1 MKATPELL
9 LASLIESELVLN
21 PYSGIETQLEKK
33 ATYMQSRVDKLHQY
47 NQDAN
52 AGVALTKS
60 QDEARS
66 KLDEVIKHQD
76 YVKSGI

>member
-33 ATYMQSRVDKLHQY
+33 ATYMQSRVVCAYFYAYLQILY
-47 NQDAN
+47 CYFS
-52 AGVALTKS
+52 LTI
-60 QDEARS
+60 
-66 KLDEVIKHQD
+66 VILLE
-76 YVKSGI
+76 G